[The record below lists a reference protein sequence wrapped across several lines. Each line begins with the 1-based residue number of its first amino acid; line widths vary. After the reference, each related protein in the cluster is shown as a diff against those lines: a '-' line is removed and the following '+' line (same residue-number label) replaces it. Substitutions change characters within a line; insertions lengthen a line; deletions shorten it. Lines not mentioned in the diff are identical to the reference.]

1 MMLEFCLLLVV
12 VVLFWPFFVYAAA
25 LAVFLG
31 ICAACL
37 IAAAVLVVWVW
48 SSGGFVGLASALLAG
63 GAVIFF
69 VYTVR
74 VGARPRLAGTSAS
87 GLRNA
92 TENRP

>member
-37 IAAAVLVVWVW
+37 IAAAVLAVWVW
-48 SSGGFVGLASALLAG
+48 SSGGFVGLASGLLAG
-63 GAVIFF
+63 G
-69 VYTVR
+69 TVPGGR
-74 VGARPRLAGTSAS
+74 SSFSSIPCALAPG
-87 GLRNA
+87 
-92 TENRP
+92 